1 MTAPPSEKD
10 PLAIGLGALGAGA
23 GLGGGCI
30 LLMLL
35 VVRALQRV
43 ELRRYG
49 GAVSDTSLEPLV
61 GLFAAVG
68 IAVFFGWRRS
78 GALEN
83 IWQRGVICAL
93 AAFGAIILAF
103 LAIPFW
109 HYLGFP
115 GLAVLLLTS
124 LALGVAG
131 SAWSVRGSGR

>member
-1 MTAPPSEKD
+1 VTAPAPEKD

-23 GLGGGCI
+23 GLGGTCI
-30 LLMLL
+30 LLLLL
-35 VVRALQRV
+35 VVRTLQRA

-49 GAVSDTSLEPLV
+49 SAISDTSLEPLA
-61 GLFAAVG
+61 GLFAAVV

-78 GALEN
+78 HALDN

-109 HYLGFP
+109 HFLGFA
-115 GLAVLLLTS
+115 GLGLLMLAS
-124 LALGVAG
+124 LALGIAA
-131 SAWSVRGSGR
+131 SAWSVHGSGE